1 MKNITCSDF
10 IKYLPKAELH
20 VHIEGTMEPEQ
31 LILIAQRN
39 NIELPSGLITTD
51 NAYAFSDYK
60 SFIDSYFQATNA
72 LKKEQDFY
80 DVTYAYLKKNA
91 EQGVLHVEIF
101 FELQAYID
109 RDMSPEVVI
118 NGIESALVD
127 GQRDFGIT
135 GFLILCFIRH
145 LDESQAFRQL
155 ELAHGAR
162 HTKIIA
168 VGLAALEEGN
178 PPSKFKRAFE
188 LARSYG
194 YHAVAHAAEATKN
207 GPEMIRE
214 ALSILK
220 VERIDHG
227 IRCMEDPLLVQE
239 LAQKKV
245 PLTVCPLSNVVLGF
259 FKKLEDHPLKAM
271 LDAGLMV
278 SINSDDPAFFGGY
291 IADNYQAAADALDL
305 SCRDLITCAR
315 NSFISSFLDEQKK
328 VAYLAKLDDYIA
340 THACP

>member
-10 IKYLPKAELH
+10 IKKLPKAELH
-20 VHIEGTMEPEQ
+20 VHIEGTMEPELLLQ
-31 LILIAQRN
+31 IAQRN
-39 NIELPSGLITTD
+39 NIELPVGLMSQQ
-51 NAYAFSDYK
+51 NKYAFGDYK
-60 SFIDSYFQATNA
+60 SFIDTYFQATYV
-72 LKKEQDFY
+72 LRKEQDFY
-80 DVTYAYLKKNA
+80 DVAFAYLKKVA

-109 RDMSPEVVI
+109 RGMNAEIVI
-118 NGIESALVD
+118 NGLEAALVD
-127 GQRDFGIT
+127 GEKQFGIT

-145 LDESQAFRQL
+145 LDESEAFRQL
-155 ELAHGAR
+155 ELAHSK

-178 PPSKFKRAFE
+178 PPSKFERSFE

-194 YHAVAHAAEATKN
+194 YHAVAHAAEATQQ

-214 ALSILK
+214 ALTILK

-227 IRCMEDPLLVQE
+227 FGCMKDSELVQE
-239 LAQKKV
+239 LVQKKV
-245 PLTVCPLSNVVLGF
+245 PLTVCPLSNIVLGF

-278 SINSDDPAFFGGY
+278 SIHSDDPAFFGGY
-291 IADNYQAAADALDL
+291 IAENYQAAADALKL
-305 SCRDLITCAR
+305 SCDDLVACAR
-315 NSFISSFLDEQKK
+315 NSFVSSFLNEQKK
-328 VAYLAKLDDYIA
+328 QKSLAQLDKYVQ
-340 THACP
+340 THLCE